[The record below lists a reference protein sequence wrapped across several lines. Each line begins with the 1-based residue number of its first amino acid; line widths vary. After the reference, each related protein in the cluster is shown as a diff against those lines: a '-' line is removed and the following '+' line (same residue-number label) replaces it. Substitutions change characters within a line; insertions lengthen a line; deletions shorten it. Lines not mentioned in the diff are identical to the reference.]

1 MNWIEKE
8 HMMFNIT
15 PVAKGRPR
23 ATSCGGYVRMYTP
36 MKTQVYEQQLANL
49 YVKNGGKKH
58 SGPLFVKLEFFFAPS
73 KSETKKNRQLM
84 LEGKIQYTKK
94 NDIDNMVKSAADSWN
109 GIAYDDD
116 SQIVKL
122 EASKQYAE
130 QDGILLTIF
139 EGVED
144 DASNCQV

>member
-8 HMMFNIT
+8 HMKFDIT

-49 YVKNGGKKH
+49 YAKNGGKKH

-84 LEGKIQYTKK
+84 LEGKIPHTKRP
-94 NDIDNMVKSAADSWN
+94 DVDNCVKSIQDACN

-144 DASNCQV
+144 G